1 MSNGGLDENVPV
13 VVLCGGKGTRLRE
26 ESEFRPKPL
35 VTIGGKPILW
45 HIMKIY
51 ATYGFRNFV
60 LCLGYKGEM
69 IKEYFYRYESM
80 NSDFTVTLGSQDIEF
95 HGGHAERGWRITLCD
110 TGMEAMTGA
119 RVKRAHKYVR
129 DAETVMLTYGDGVA
143 DIDLQALLRFHRSQ
157 NAIATVT
164 GVHPSSRFG
173 ELLIQDGRVLSFA
186 EKPQVQGALVNGG
199 FFVVQQ
205 DFFNY
210 LDESDLCVLE
220 KEPLESLAK
229 DGGLYVYRHNGFWQC
244 MDTYRDF
251 LILNQMW
258 ESGESAWRIWE

>member
-1 MSNGGLDENVPV
+1 MSYDTALADVPV
-13 VVLCGGKGTRLRE
+13 IILCGGKGTRLRE

-35 VTIGGKPILW
+35 VSIGGKPILW

-51 ATYGFRNFV
+51 ASYGFTRFV

-69 IKEYFYRYESM
+69 IKDYFYRYELM
-80 NSDFTVTLGSQDIEF
+80 NNDFSITLGSREVEF
-95 HGGHAERGWRITLCD
+95 HNGHSERGWRVTLCD
-110 TGMEAMTGA
+110 TGTETMTGA

-143 DIDLQALLRFHRSQ
+143 DIDLPALLSFHRSQ
-157 NAIATVT
+157 KASATIT

-173 ELLIQDGRVLSFA
+173 ELLTREDRVLSFT

-199 FFVVQQ
+199 FFALRQ
-205 DFFNY
+205 DFFDY
-210 LDESDLCVLE
+210 LDDTDGCVLE

-229 DGGLYVYRHNGFWQC
+229 DGGLYVYRHDGFWHC

-251 LILNQMW
+251 LVLNQMW
-258 ESGESAWRIWE
+258 ESGDCAWRIWE